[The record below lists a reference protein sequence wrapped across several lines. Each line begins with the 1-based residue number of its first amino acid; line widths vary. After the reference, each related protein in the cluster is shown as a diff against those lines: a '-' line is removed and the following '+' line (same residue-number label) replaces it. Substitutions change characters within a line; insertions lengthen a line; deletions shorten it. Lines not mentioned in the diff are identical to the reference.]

1 MGLAASGNLHPG
13 QVSLFE
19 PIHGSAPDIAGKS
32 QACPLAA
39 ILSIQMLLDYLGHPG
54 EGRAIEAAVEGA
66 LVELEIPSAQ
76 AGNGLSTQEMGK
88 IVARRVAA
96 LL

>member
-1 MGLAASGNLHPG
+1 
-13 QVSLFE
+13 
-19 PIHGSAPDIAGKS
+19 
-32 QACPLAA
+32 
-39 ILSIQMLLDYLGHPG
+39 MLLDYLGHPG
-54 EGRAIEAAVEGA
+54 EGRVIEAAVEGA

-76 AGNGLSTQEMGK
+76 AGNGLSTEEMGK